1 MNYQSF
7 RNSQKTFKSSDGNIK
22 YIDQGT
28 GDVILLLH
36 GIPASSWLYRK
47 MIDSLSVN
55 YRVIA
60 PDMLGFGTSA
70 NPKGYEIYSAAQ
82 HAKRIIELMD
92 GLHIKKWNHVTHDA
106 GGLWTWELL
115 KKHKQRVKK
124 IVLLNTIIYEEGFHP
139 PIRMK
144 KGFIAKF
151 SMWMY
156 KNSVTTNL
164 LLKGLF
170 KNGLKENNLTKSEI
184 EGYKKPLIEGKVN
197 AMYYFFS
204 QTCNVFPDNSKVI
217 GSLDIPVSI
226 IWGEHDKMLQWEPQ
240 KELVTDALNLQ
251 QEDIHILDAKHFI
264 QEEKPQEINE
274 IILKFINGN

>member
-55 YRVIA
+55 HRVIA
-60 PDMLGFGTSA
+60 PDMLGFGTSD

-92 GLHIKKWNHVTHDA
+92 DLHIKQWNHVTHDA

-115 KKHKQRVKK
+115 KKHTQRVKK

-156 KNSVTTNL
+156 KNGVTTNL

-184 EGYKKPLIEGKVN
+184 EGYKKTITRRKSKCDVL
-197 AMYYFFS
+197 FF
-204 QTCNVFPDNSKVI
+204 
-217 GSLDIPVSI
+217 
-226 IWGEHDKMLQWEPQ
+226 
-240 KELVTDALNLQ
+240 
-251 QEDIHILDAKHFI
+251 
-264 QEEKPQEINE
+264 
-274 IILKFINGN
+274 